1 MNPSPIRC
9 PMSQLGWLAAKW
21 AGVRLLVGSA
31 PPAKWGALA
40 AYGDYLEE
48 KKLEF
53 FQVSWKLDRL
63 VHQK

>member
-1 MNPSPIRC
+1 
-9 PMSQLGWLAAKW
+9 MSQLGWLAAKW

-53 FQVSWKLDRL
+53 FQVRVLSEDL
-63 VHQK
+63 VGSLSKE